1 MVLSSETE
9 KARWIDVLKN
19 DVEPWELSELD
30 SIDGIKDA
38 FTGDLRFGTG
48 GIRCLMGIGPNRM
61 NRLTIGKAAQ
71 GLANWLSGFSV
82 DRPVAIG
89 YDTRIHSKEFVEV
102 TACVLASNGIRSL
115 LFHEPQ
121 PTPVL
126 DFAVRELSCSAGVC
140 ITASHNP
147 RGYNGFKVYGPDG
160 VQATDSMAHAIQAEI
175 SRVDPFK
182 DVHPMAFGDA
192 LRDGLVSYIGDGL
205 LDRYHETVM
214 AQRLGVDCSNLR
226 VVYSPLN
233 GTGLEQSE
241 RMLSALGVNYTLV
254 ESQSA
259 PDGSF
264 PNCPKPNPENPKAMA
279 RGMEQM
285 AIEGADL
292 FIATDPDSDRVGVAC
307 MHKGTPR
314 LLSGNEIGL
323 LILDY
328 LVKNSIRKGTL
339 APVAVTTVVTAPLAD
354 TICEA
359 NGVEL
364 RRTLTGFKYVGE
376 QIGLIEAKDREY
388 LLGFEES
395 DGYLHGSYVRDKDGI
410 NGVMLVCEVA
420 AHHKKFDHDL
430 VEALDIIYSTFGY
443 MPGRQLTFSFPGE
456 AGRAAM
462 AKLMASLR
470 ASTPSLISGSS
481 ISKTIDYLP
490 GAPMPIVCG
499 TTDQTL
505 QSSDVLEWRLDNG
518 SRVLVRPSGTEPKLK
533 CYVFAK
539 APTEE
544 EAETLL
550 GKLSDDVSALI
561 DSKIRQE
568 GDSA

>member
-1 MVLSSETE
+1 MILSPETE
-9 KARWIDVLKN
+9 KAHWIDALKN

-30 SIDGIKDA
+30 DADGIKDA
-38 FTGDLRFGTG
+38 FTGDLSFGTG

-71 GLANWLSGFSV
+71 GFANWLS
-82 DRPVAIG
+82 DYRPVAIG
-89 YDTRIHSKEFVEV
+89 YDTRIHSKEFAEV
-102 TACVLASNGIRSL
+102 TACVLASNGIQSI

-147 RGYNGFKVYGPDG
+147 RRYNGFKVYGPDG
-160 VQATDSMAHAIQAEI
+160 VQATDSMAYAIQAEI
-175 SRVDPFK
+175 SRVDPFE
-182 DVHPMAFGDA
+182 DVHPMALEDA
-192 LRDGLVSYIGDGL
+192 LRDGLVSFIGDEL
-205 LDRYHETVM
+205 LDRYHDAVM
-214 AQRLGVDCSNLR
+214 AQKLGIDCSNLH

-233 GTGLEQSE
+233 GTGLVQSE
-241 RMLSALGVNYTLV
+241 RMLSALGVNYTIV

-264 PNCPKPNPENPKAMA
+264 PNCPKPNPENPKAMEQ
-279 RGMEQM
+279 GMAQM
-285 AIEGADL
+285 LTEGADL
-292 FIATDPDSDRVGVAC
+292 FIATDPDADRVGVAC
-307 MHKGTPR
+307 MHSGAPC
-314 LLSGNEIGL
+314 LLSGNDIGL

-328 LVKNSIRKGTL
+328 LVKNTIRKGAT

-376 QIGLIEAKDREY
+376 QIGLIEAGGREY

-395 DGYLHGSYVRDKDGI
+395 DGYLRGSYVRDKDGI

-420 AHHKKFDHDL
+420 AFHKMSGRDL
-430 VEALDIIYSTFGY
+430 VEALEVIYSTYGY
-443 MPGRQLTFSFPGE
+443 MLGRQLTFSFPGE
-456 AGRAAM
+456 AGRIAM

-470 ASTPSLISGSS
+470 TSTPSLISNAS

-490 GAPMPIVCG
+490 GASMPVVCG

-505 QSSDVLEWRLDNG
+505 QTSDVLEWRLDQG

-539 APTEE
+539 ALTEG

-550 GKLSDDVSALI
+550 GKLCNDVSALI
-561 DSKIRQE
+561 YSRIQQE